1 MSSVED
7 ETNPAHQSDAAAHP
21 DKDGE
26 SATAAKPAVG
36 TPAAGNEETPAR
48 PERATSSNGTTK
60 RMTLKI
66 KAAPKPSEKAAPRP
80 QPAVNRA
87 FKGHIL
93 IVEDNELN
101 QMLIKIYLD
110 NIGLTYDCA
119 NNGEQAIAA
128 VRANEYDIILMDIMM
143 PVMDGVTA
151 TKEIRAGWAEG
162 EEVPIIALSANALEE
177 QIDEYYQ
184 AGMRGYV
191 SKPIRCEDFYK
202 IIAALLEERRAT
214 EAAAV

>member
-7 ETNPAHQSDAAAHP
+7 KANPAPEMPGDAR
-21 DKDGE
+21 
-26 SATAAKPAVG
+26 PASR
-36 TPAAGNEETPAR
+36 PAAQSEQGPDQPETSGDDKSAPT
-48 PERATSSNGTTK
+48 ERATSSNGTTK
-60 RMTLKI
+60 RLTLKI
-66 KAAPKPSEKAAPRP
+66 KAAPKTPREATPPPAPASRS
-80 QPAVNRA
+80 

-110 NIGLTYDCA
+110 KIGLTYDCA
-119 NNGEQAIAA
+119 SNGEQAIAA
-128 VRANEYDIILMDIMM
+128 VRDNEYDIILMDIMM

-151 TKEIRAGWAEG
+151 TRKIRADWSQG
-162 EEVPIIALSANALEE
+162 EEVPIIALSANALDD
-177 QIDEYYQ
+177 QIEEYYQ

-202 IIAALLEERRAT
+202 IIAALLEERREI
-214 EAAAV
+214 EAAV